1 MAKLTI
7 VDERETISN
16 SISEVNAGEIFNYD
30 GRYFIMV
37 EDQDNY
43 LAIDLENGKRC
54 DFYDCTIIMPVNAT
68 LIIE

>member
-7 VDERETISN
+7 VDERESISN
-16 SISEVNAGEIFNYD
+16 SISEVNAGDIFNYD

-43 LAIDLENGKRC
+43 LAIDL
-54 DFYDCTIIMPVNAT
+54 
-68 LIIE
+68 

>member
-7 VDERETISN
+7 VDERKN
-16 SISEVNAGEIFNYD
+16 LSISVHEIEAGEIFNYD